1 MSTKVSDTTIR
12 STADTAWRT
21 LMIVGAILAVL
32 GVIAIFFPFV
42 TGVALSVLI
51 GAALLGGAGLHAVHA
66 FSAGD
71 WKGVL
76 WQVILVVVYGIAG
89 LSLVINPILGLSTLT
104 LLLIAYLAVDGVVE
118 LVMGFALRPERS
130 WGWVVA
136 SGVISLLLAGLL
148 WIGWPADAAWALGL
162 LFGVSVLTSGLSMV
176 GLAMGGRKAA
186 SETATESTEARA

>member
-1 MSTKVSDTTIR
+1 MSTIDTTR
-12 STADTAWRT
+12 QSTADTAWRT
-21 LMIVGAILAVL
+21 LMGVGAVLAVL

-42 TGVALSVLI
+42 TGIALSVL
-51 GAALLGGAGLHAVHA
+51 LGGALLVGAILHAVHA

-76 WQVILVVVYGIAG
+76 WQVVLVVVYGIAG
-89 LSLVINPILGLSTLT
+89 LSLVFNPILGLTTLT
-104 LLLIAYLAVDGVVE
+104 LLLIAYLVVDGIVE

-148 WIGWPADAAWALGL
+148 WIGWPATAAWALGL

-176 GLAMGGRKAA
+176 GLAMGGRKVA
-186 SETATESTEARA
+186 SETAPGGAEARA